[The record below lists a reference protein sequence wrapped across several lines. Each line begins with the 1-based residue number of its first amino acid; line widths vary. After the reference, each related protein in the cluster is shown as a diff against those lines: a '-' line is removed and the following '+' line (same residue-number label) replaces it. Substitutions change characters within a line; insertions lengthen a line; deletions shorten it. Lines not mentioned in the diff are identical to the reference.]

1 MKPRLIAIVLF
12 VLAGCSAT
20 SEVPADTSGSPAPPP
35 SSVASGNGTLY
46 STMWAS
52 SEPSVTIT
60 GYPIGADGNLGVPT
74 DLLSGPASDTTYP
87 AVIDGRGPLAL
98 TGTYTNYWTTDVQL
112 RYDGRV
118 IGEVAAPRWCGG
130 EGLGYNDCALLDE
143 TRLAR
148 TTELGR
154 DPMSGEGPAEGSI
167 TVSSLADGST
177 IDEFGPFPD
186 LTRMLGTNSPDELLL
201 VTSPA
206 VSADDPSVPSTVLR
220 LDVTDGSITEI
231 GESPAGWAPL
241 CAIGTDSV
249 LGFPSDDL
257 TGSAVV
263 VGPAQVADVT
273 WEQQD
278 LPEGCSADGAFL
290 YLNRMPQQ
298 TTGET
303 AATATPNAQTTV
315 ERISL
320 ADGSRS
326 EVLVLPAAEYARPI
340 TR

>member
-1 MKPRLIAIVLF
+1 M
-12 VLAGCSAT
+12 
-20 SEVPADTSGSPAPPP
+20 
-35 SSVASGNGTLY
+35 
-46 STMWAS
+46 
-52 SEPSVTIT
+52 T
-60 GYPIGADGNLGVPT
+60 GD
-74 DLLSGPASDTTYP
+74 
-87 AVIDGRGPLAL
+87 
-98 TGTYTNYWTTDVQL
+98 
-112 RYDGRV
+112 
-118 IGEVAAPRWCGG
+118 
-130 EGLGYNDCALLDE
+130 
-143 TRLAR
+143 
-148 TTELGR
+148 
-154 DPMSGEGPAEGSI
+154 GPAEGSI

-177 IDEFGPFPD
+177 MDEFGPFPD
-186 LTRMLGTNSPDELLL
+186 LTGMLGTSSPDELLL

-206 VSADDPSVPSTVLR
+206 VSDAGPSVPTTVLR
-220 LDVTDGSITEI
+220 LDVSDGSITEI
-231 GESPAGWAPL
+231 GQSPPGWSPL

-249 LGFPSDDL
+249 LGFPSDGL

-290 YLNRMPQQ
+290 YLIGMPPQ
-298 TTGET
+298 TTEET
-303 AATATPNAQTTV
+303 AATATSIAQTTV